1 MTISY
6 GGAAPILLLPDFILG
21 TLYLSMGYICLCLL
35 SEMVPEMLRTS
46 ISHAVL
52 YLKSVDV
59 IDVLSFE
66 YLDPPDEDQV
76 LVRVSVRCTHYQI

>member
-1 MTISY
+1 M
-6 GGAAPILLLPDFILG
+6 
-21 TLYLSMGYICLCLL
+21 L
-35 SEMVPEMLRTS
+35 SEMVPEILRTS

-59 IDVLSFE
+59 VDVLSFE

-76 LVRVSVRCTHYQI
+76 LVSVSRPPFVFIVITL